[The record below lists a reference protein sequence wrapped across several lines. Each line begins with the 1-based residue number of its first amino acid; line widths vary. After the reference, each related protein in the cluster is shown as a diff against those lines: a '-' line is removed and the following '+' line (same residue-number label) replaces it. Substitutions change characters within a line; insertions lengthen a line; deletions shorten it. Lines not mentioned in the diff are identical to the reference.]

1 MIKIIGDKV
10 NERHPPAHC
19 KFLVNR
25 KGWHFI
31 ATVCYGMHN
40 PWWVPRDH
48 EKELDPIEMED
59 IDEWLEI
66 K

>member
-1 MIKIIGDKV
+1 MEIIGDKV
-10 NERHPPAHC
+10 EERNPPSGC
-19 KFLVNR
+19 LFLVKRRN
-25 KGWHFI
+25 WYFT

-48 EKELDPIEMED
+48 EKELLPMDMKPK
-59 IDEWLEI
+59 DEWLEI